1 MYKIAF
7 FDTKPYDKEWFDKY
21 TGDDLDITYFETKLL
36 PRSAELSAGF
46 DAVCAFVN
54 DDITESVVNTL
65 CKNGVRLIAMRSAG
79 YSNVDFRAA
88 DGKITVVR
96 VPAYSPHAVAEHAAA
111 LLLAVNRKI
120 PRAYYRTRD
129 FNFSL
134 IGLTGLD
141 LYGKCAGIIGTGKI
155 GRAFI
160 DICCGFGMKTVAYDL
175 FPAEG
180 SDIDYRSIDELL
192 SVSDVI
198 SLHCPLT
205 PETHHLLDA
214 AAFEKMKDGVFI
226 VNTSRGALI
235 DSEALLSALNSE
247 KVRGAGLDVYEEE
260 AEVFYEDR
268 SGTVIGDDVLS
279 LLVSHPNVVI
289 TSHQG
294 FFTEEALDSI
304 ARTTTENIRDF
315 FAGRE
320 LENEV
325 CFRCGK
331 VSEKCN

>member
-1 MYKIAF
+1 
-7 FDTKPYDKEWFDKY
+7 
-21 TGDDLDITYFETKLL
+21 
-36 PRSAELSAGF
+36 
-46 DAVCAFVN
+46 
-54 DDITESVVNTL
+54 
-65 CKNGVRLIAMRSAG
+65 
-79 YSNVDFRAA
+79 
-88 DGKITVVR
+88 
-96 VPAYSPHAVAEHAAA
+96 
-111 LLLAVNRKI
+111 
-120 PRAYYRTRD
+120 
-129 FNFSL
+129 
-134 IGLTGLD
+134 
-141 LYGKCAGIIGTGKI
+141 
-155 GRAFI
+155 
-160 DICCGFGMKTVAYDL
+160 MKTVAYDL

-214 AAFEKMKDGVFI
+214 AAFGKMKDGVFI

-294 FFTEEALDSI
+294 FLTEEALDSI